1 MNEKMKKI
9 MTALIVIIV
18 IFFVIASYIV
28 NKQRGDIHDVQR
40 TVGVSTIY
48 SDKDITDAM
57 NLVLNHFFLNFKG
70 CTLTDIWYPGDES
83 LPAAEGWAAQYN
95 ADEAIVLLSNFDVDS
110 SGGDGSLNPN
120 STYNNWQWILVRDSG
135 ENWELKTWGY

>member
-1 MNEKMKKI
+1 
-9 MTALIVIIV
+9 
-18 IFFVIASYIV
+18 
-28 NKQRGDIHDVQR
+28 DVQR
-40 TVGVSTIY
+40 TVGVSTVY

-57 NLVLNHFFLNFKG
+57 NLAQNHFFLHFKG
-70 CTLTDIWYPGDES
+70 CTMTDLWYPGDES
-83 LPAAEGWAAQYN
+83 LPAAEEWAAQYN

-110 SGGDGSLNPN
+110 TGADGSLNPD